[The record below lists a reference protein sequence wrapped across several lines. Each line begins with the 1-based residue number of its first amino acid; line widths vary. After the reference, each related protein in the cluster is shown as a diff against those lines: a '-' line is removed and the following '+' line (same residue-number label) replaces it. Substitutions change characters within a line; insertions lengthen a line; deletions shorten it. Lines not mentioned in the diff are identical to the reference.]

1 MLKGK
6 GILSAFQ
13 KEVLHAF
20 VNLPDSNRFYLTGGT
35 ALAEFYFGHRLSF
48 DLDLFTSDQPLISP
62 FSRLFELD
70 AVKFLPPES
79 NVKSIR
85 RFATFAEC
93 EVGNRDEKVRVQFAY
108 DSPFQFQR
116 PEESEFG
123 VMVNNVEDIYVDKLL
138 AFYGR
143 AEARDAVDLFFILK
157 TRDPEELFRLAAQ
170 KDPGFDLYWFAV
182 ALEKVRKFPDE
193 MKRWPVTML
202 ANIDALELKASFAQ
216 LSIEILNKIRPR
228 S

>member
-1 MLKGK
+1 MK
-6 GILSAFQ
+6 
-13 KEVLHAF
+13 
-20 VNLPDSNRFYLTGGT
+20 P
-35 ALAEFYFGHRLSF
+35 
-48 DLDLFTSDQPLISP
+48 
-62 FSRLFELD
+62 
-70 AVKFLPPES
+70 
-79 NVKSIR
+79 IR

-108 DSPFQFQR
+108 DSPFGFQK

-123 VMVNNVEDIYVDKLL
+123 VMVNGVDDIYVDKLL

-202 ANIDALELKASFAQ
+202 ANIDALELRNSFSQ
-216 LSIEILNKIRPR
+216 LSVQILNKIRPK